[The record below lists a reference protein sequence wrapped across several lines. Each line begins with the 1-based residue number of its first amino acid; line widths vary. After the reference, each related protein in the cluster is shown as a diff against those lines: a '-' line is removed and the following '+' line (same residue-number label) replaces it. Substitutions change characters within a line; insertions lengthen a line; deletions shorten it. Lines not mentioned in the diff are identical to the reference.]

1 MNPGPETEGVED
13 PGCQIWGLNPP
24 NWSLGRGSYTKVR
37 AGGRVGLKTRRRRL
51 EPAQHHRRPGRRT
64 RKAMRPF
71 KSRIQ
76 GTALTALQVP
86 ELPQGVAIEAA
97 RCPRTPSSCRPKGN
111 KQPLRLPQILMPAHS
126 HAGLLQIPINRSG
139 VGLGICIFN
148 SPPHHHQKASWALWR
163 NNSRSQ
169 PGR

>member
-1 MNPGPETEGVED
+1 
-13 PGCQIWGLNPP
+13 
-24 NWSLGRGSYTKVR
+24 
-37 AGGRVGLKTRRRRL
+37 
-51 EPAQHHRRPGRRT
+51 
-64 RKAMRPF
+64 MRPF

-169 PGR
+169 PGRQMTLDIFLCATKQGNTQKVIETCQKEPTFRDSHWPNLGQCKHENK